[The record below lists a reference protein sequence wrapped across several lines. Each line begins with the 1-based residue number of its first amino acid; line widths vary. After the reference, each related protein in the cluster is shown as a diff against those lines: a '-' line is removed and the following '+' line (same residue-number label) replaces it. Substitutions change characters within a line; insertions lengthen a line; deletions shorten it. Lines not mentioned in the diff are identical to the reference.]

1 LQPGELQ
8 KTHAPNRN
16 VMAFREYRRAITTRL
31 PSMRRMR
38 RGVPGAD
45 FYPTKEP
52 SIPNKPG
59 PLVRGN
65 KEAG

>member
-1 LQPGELQ
+1 
-8 KTHAPNRN
+8 
-16 VMAFREYRRAITTRL
+16 MAFREYRRAITNRL

-45 FYPTKEP
+45 FYPTKKP